1 MQRNSG
7 WRQAP
12 VSSGLGV
19 ARRLISVP
27 VEFLSDEQVA
37 AYGRFDGVPSRAEL
51 ERFFL
56 LDDADRRRVDPH
68 RGAHHR
74 LGYAL
79 QLGTVRFLGTF
90 LDDPLDVP
98 WAVVEY
104 LAQQLGVPD
113 ASVVK
118 DYAERIKTPYEH
130 RWEITQANG
139 YRQLETE
146 RVAAELRG
154 FLAAR
159 AWTRPERPTVLFD
172 QAVAWLRTKKVLLP
186 GVSVLARLVAEVRAE
201 AGDRLHVL
209 LAGKVTP
216 ELGRRLEGLLVVAPG
231 ERSSDLDRLRQ
242 APTRASGPQMVRA
255 LDRAAEVTAVGSGQL
270 DFSDVPPGRPEGL
283 ARPGLTA
290 NAAMLRRLPQVRRTA
305 TLLATVR
312 TLQVAAVDDA
322 LDLFAVLMATPLIGP
337 AERASTKDQLR
348 SLPALRKASAT
359 LAITAR
365 MLLDLA
371 SGAGDGPAVLDAG
384 AWSQL
389 RAPCPE
395 SAWPPRWPR
404 SRGWSRAPTRTPTP
418 GSGRNW

>member
-1 MQRNSG
+1 M
-7 WRQAP
+7 
-12 VSSGLGV
+12 
-19 ARRLISVP
+19 
-27 VEFLSDEQVA
+27 
-37 AYGRFDGVPSRAEL
+37 
-51 ERFFL
+51 
-56 LDDADRRRVDPH
+56 
-68 RGAHHR
+68 
-74 LGYAL
+74 
-79 QLGTVRFLGTF
+79 
-90 LDDPLDVP
+90 
-98 WAVVEY
+98 
-104 LAQQLGVPD
+104 
-113 ASVVK
+113 
-118 DYAERIKTPYEH
+118 
-130 RWEITQANG
+130 
-139 YRQLETE
+139 
-146 RVAAELRG
+146 
-154 FLAAR
+154 
-159 AWTRPERPTVLFD
+159 LFA

-186 GVSVLARLVAEVRAE
+186 GVSVLAGPVAEVRAE

-270 DFSDVPPGRPEGL
+270 DFSDVPPGRLEGL